1 MDVASTLVDASTVG
15 FALPRA
21 TQPTLLAWMVEPA
34 GSPVGA
40 EAQSSPAADGA
51 DADSLGFGSL
61 HGGDGDSLG
70 FAAQPSAAGEPG
82 VGPIIEDVSP
92 WTASATLRVQGA
104 VRLDSAD
111 RLAKLRQVFEGRLE
125 WQHDLGSS
133 WQIRAITSGR
143 TEVDFA
149 LLADTTAYRAPDIDV
164 YGWQLL
170 PRETYLSL
178 SSSGFSLSFGEQ
190 IANLGQGE
198 VLSVLD
204 VVNPRDLREPLLA
217 DLSEIRM
224 PVLMTRL
231 AATLGTVRF
240 ELFAVHE
247 PYFGLTPPPLGEF
260 SPFRRLILES
270 AAPLATRTLSNAH
283 WPRRDVTFTTATQ
296 GHARMSWSG
305 PSIDL
310 TLSASSVLDPLG
322 VPALPPAAAF
332 DSQAIALPILHPRY
346 TLFGQSGAL
355 TLGAF
360 VLRWEAAFELSRRI
374 ALRDTSTP
382 LLRLSSVRRS
392 GVRGLLGLTYVPSAS
407 TNAGLEI
414 VHAYLLDS
422 PNRVPGSQ
430 ARTLFPLEEPQLA
443 LRASQRFLRDRA
455 NLSVLVVR
463 IGARHL
469 NAWVSRVELGY
480 AVLDNVEVTLGC
492 VTYHPTNR
500 FGFFYGFTAHDRV
513 FLDLRWDLGG

>member
-1 MDVASTLVDASTVG
+1 MGRVQTFGRPLASLVL
-15 FALPRA
+15 FAV
-21 TQPTLLAWMVEPA
+21 MM
-34 GSPVGA
+34 GSPVGVR
-40 EAQSSPAADGA
+40 AQNPPEPDAP
-51 DADSLGFGSL
+51 DADSIGF
-61 HGGDGDSLG
+61 D
-70 FAAQPSAAGEPG
+70 AAAGDDSDSNPPG
-82 VGPIIEDVSP
+82 PGPDGEDVSP
-92 WTASATLRVQGA
+92 WTANATLRLQSA
-104 VRLDSAD
+104 IRLDSAE

-133 WQIRAITSGR
+133 WQLRFVASAR
-143 TEVDFA
+143 TEADFA
-149 LLADTTAYRAPDIDV
+149 VFANAGAYSPPEFDV

-178 SSSGFSLSFGEQ
+178 ASSGFALSFGEQ

-204 VVNPRDLREPLLA
+204 VVNPRDLREPFLA

-247 PYFGLTPPPLGEF
+247 PYFGLIPPPLGEF
-260 SPFRRLILES
+260 SPFRGLILES
-270 AAPLATRTLSNAH
+270 AAPLATRTLTNAN
-283 WPRRDVTFTTATQ
+283 WPRRDVRLTRATQ
-296 GHARMSWSG
+296 GHARISWSG
-305 PSIDL
+305 PTIDL
-310 TLSASSVLDPLG
+310 MLCASSVLDPLG

-346 TLFGQSGAL
+346 ALFGQSGAL

-360 VLRWEAAFELSRRI
+360 VLRWEAAFERSRAI

-382 LLRLSSVRRS
+382 LLRLSSERRS
-392 GVRGLLGLTYVPSAS
+392 GVRGLLGLTYVPSVS
-407 TNAGLEI
+407 TNAGFE
-414 VHAYLLDS
+414 VVQGYLLDS
-422 PNRVPGSQ
+422 PNRVPGSRL
-430 ARTLFPLEEPQLA
+430 RTLFPLEEPQLA
-443 LRASQRFLRDRA
+443 VRASQRFLRDRA
-455 NLSVLVVR
+455 NLSALVVR

-480 AVLDNVEVTLGC
+480 AVLDNLELTLGC
-492 VTYHPTNR
+492 VTYRPTNR